1 MFTTTHRSSAVA
13 AQIGAGGFVGLFDA
27 APSAPSDVVSITPVR
42 VPDIRDPN
50 NVGLAGPFVSAIG
63 QDQIVTGNIA
73 TADGPQQVVPPG
85 ATSVLL
91 NVTVV
96 NA

>member
-1 MFTTTHRSSAVA
+1 MAVA
-13 AQIGAGGFVGLFDA
+13 AQIGASGFVGLFDA
-27 APSAPSDVVSITPVR
+27 TPSAPSDDVSITPVR

-50 NVGLAGPFVSAIG
+50 NVGLAGPFVSATE
-63 QDQIVTGNIA
+63 QDLIVTGTIA
-73 TADGPQQVVPPG
+73 TADGPQHVVSPG
-85 ATSVLL
+85 TTSVLL